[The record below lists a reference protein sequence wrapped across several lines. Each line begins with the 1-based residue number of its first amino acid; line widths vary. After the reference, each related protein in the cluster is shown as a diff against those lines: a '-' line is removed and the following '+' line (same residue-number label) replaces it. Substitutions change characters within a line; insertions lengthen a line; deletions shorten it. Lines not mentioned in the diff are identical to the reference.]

1 MGSTAEI
8 SKENIITAMMEEL
21 TEEERPAHLVLQEH
35 VQKQFLKGFKKDRGG
50 FVKRVEE
57 FVLPSIKM
65 NNNQVEEVP
74 PVSTQPSNLM
84 QRLSL
89 MMDQKVH
96 AAQIAGG
103 DVLAKMNNDI
113 DALKRKK
120 TRRCIMFI
128 KS

>member
-21 TEEERPAHLVLQEH
+21 TEEEHPAHLVLQEH

-50 FVKRVEE
+50 FIKRVEE

-65 NNNQVEEVP
+65 NNNQVEELP

-84 QRLSL
+84 
-89 MMDQKVH
+89 
-96 AAQIAGG
+96 
-103 DVLAKMNNDI
+103 
-113 DALKRKK
+113 
-120 TRRCIMFI
+120 
-128 KS
+128 